1 MNNVMSM
8 REHREMENLVEL
20 MNVVLEKSYYLQDNV
35 KIVYSLKES
44 CMMQRYARFRLVQ
57 IERRLTMKVNAS
69 SAMNLKDNRH
79 SVHVDQIN
87 AKQERS
93 SFHQVNVKL
102 VKTTPFFQKMVRAAS
117 LHNTQLGNSSNSM
130 VRAHNVPITKL
141 STMI

>member
-1 MNNVMSM
+1 
-8 REHREMENLVEL
+8 
-20 MNVVLEKSYYLQDNV
+20 
-35 KIVYSLKES
+35 
-44 CMMQRYARFRLVQ
+44 MM
-57 IERRLTMKVNAS
+57 KDNAS

-117 LHNTQLGNSSNSM
+117 LHNTQLGNSSNLM

-141 STMI
+141 SIMI